1 MIVVLETLKIDN
13 SDIEDSTMCRTTSSD
28 TPTLSGYQNVS
39 NKTFQ
44 SSYAI
49 EEPTK
54 FPTYKTDKKQNVI
67 GMDQGLLNRNLCCVK
82 LSKSGQKRFQP
93 LQPSQLSSNRNFLRN
108 SLDSPHCS

>member
-1 MIVVLETLKIDN
+1 MIVVLETLKTDN
-13 SDIEDSTMCRTTSSD
+13 SDIEDSTKCRTTSSD

-54 FPTYKTDKKQNVI
+54 FPTYKTDKKTK
-67 GMDQGLLNRNLCCVK
+67 RNWDGPGVVQLQLALC
-82 LSKSGQKRFQP
+82 
-93 LQPSQLSSNRNFLRN
+93 
-108 SLDSPHCS
+108 